1 MSKSFHNWA
10 LNIHHLAYALFTL
23 VRMLVDTGGTGHMN
37 SPSAHISD
45 QDSMLDAQIDAAA
58 AAGECSLAVC
68 LYGVLFG

>member
-1 MSKSFHNWA
+1 M
-10 LNIHHLAYALFTL
+10 
-23 VRMLVDTGGTGHMN
+23 D

-58 AAGECSLAVC
+58 AAAGGCTLVVC